1 MPDPPVPPHYSGFS
15 SYGFS
20 AGRRIPEPSIIAMGG
35 GYRADGVI
43 IPLGN
48 VTVRMASI
56 TDGTSST
63 LLAGDMHYTVR
74 GWTFTSGPTAGQP
87 RLGSTEWAG
96 GVYGFSFNFTNARMN
111 TVQWTPTSD
120 PNNWNNS
127 GQWSFRSV
135 HTGGCNFVLCDGSVR
150 FIRDSI
156 PLTTYHAIGSRAG
169 GEPIGD
175 Y

>member
-43 IPLGN
+43 IPLSNG
-48 VTVRMASI
+48 TVRMASI